1 MKRFLLL
8 PLLLLALFSAMLA
21 TACSSDEA
29 ASPPLELQQSDRDQI
44 NRMVTDYLGALEASD
59 MTKAMA
65 QLPAGVPNATV
76 TNAINTFHSEGYQL
90 VAVGD
95 MTVNGQDVVVGLT
108 LNHKSG
114 KEVSRTLE
122 FRIDKGEWR
131 LWSPQLKIPA

>member
-1 MKRFLLL
+1 VKRFLLL

-29 ASPPLELQQSDRDQI
+29 ASPPLELQQQDRDQI
-44 NRMVTDYLGALEASD
+44 NRMVTDYLAALDASD
-59 MTKAMA
+59 MTKALA

-76 TNAINTFHSEGYQL
+76 TKAIDTFHSEGYQL
-90 VAVGD
+90 LGVGD
-95 MTVNGQDVVVGLT
+95 MTVSGQDVVVGLT
-108 LNHKSG
+108 LKDKSG